1 MKQINKHFI
10 YITVIIVSFI
20 IVFIF
25 LNNMKSNKKTPL
37 IKRGFLI

>member
-10 YITVIIVSFI
+10 YITLI

-37 IKRGFLI
+37 IKKGFLI